1 MPPAKAVGSAE
12 LRQLL
17 LDPVQ
22 TVSRLRAGASP
33 RGICVLVHH
42 LGRRER
48 APDSASV
55 RFARGRRLAA
65 GVSGLP
71 AFAAQKEAI
80 IDPAMTIDG
89 CAYEREYD
97 GACVAAP
104 RLLGRLP
111 IAHRCFVDR
120 ASLIVASI
128 PASADAAWV
137 ENLGCGFMYCCLGR
151 KSFLRFIYQYFG
163 RKSCLRSPL
172 RELGSRIPCKLDSPC
187 KLTRRT
193 MYISS
198 AALASSSTALARSS
212 STVLASSSTVL
223 ANSSCVTISLWARL
237 VLAEFVLN
245 SGRRE
250 KVSSPGVALDPSP
263 SNVVVR
269 TIRGRTR
276 GMRGRFQPR
285 GLGLLIII
293 GSSRVP
299 GKHLLFCLDV
309 ASCCFVLM
317 CLCVCAAPKRRPRD
331 RLRAAHAHGPR

>member
-1 MPPAKAVGSAE
+1 MLLGSKILIA
-12 LRQLL
+12 
-17 LDPVQ
+17 
-22 TVSRLRAGASP
+22 ASSIVAW
-33 RGICVLVHH
+33 GENLAC
-42 LGRRER
+42 GSST
-48 APDSASV
+48 SASV
-55 RFARGRRLAA
+55 
-65 GVSGLP
+65 
-71 AFAAQKEAI
+71 
-80 IDPAMTIDG
+80 
-89 CAYEREYD
+89 
-97 GACVAAP
+97 
-104 RLLGRLP
+104 
-111 IAHRCFVDR
+111 
-120 ASLIVASI
+120 
-128 PASADAAWV
+128 
-137 ENLGCGFMYCCLGR
+137 ENLACGLLYESLGPE
-151 KSFLRFIYQYFG
+151 S
-163 RKSCLRSPL
+163 
-172 RELGSRIPCKLDSPC
+172 
-187 KLTRRT
+187 
-193 MYISS
+193 
-198 AALASSSTALARSS
+198 LANSTALARSS

-317 CLCVCAAPKRRPRD
+317 CLCVCAAPKRGPRD
-331 RLRAAHAHGPR
+331 RLRAAQERRPARRLSRCDS

>member
-1 MPPAKAVGSAE
+1 MLLGSKI
-12 LRQLL
+12 L
-17 LDPVQ
+17 
-22 TVSRLRAGASP
+22 
-33 RGICVLVHH
+33 
-42 LGRRER
+42 
-48 APDSASV
+48 
-55 RFARGRRLAA
+55 
-65 GVSGLP
+65 
-71 AFAAQKEAI
+71 
-80 IDPAMTIDG
+80 
-89 CAYEREYD
+89 
-97 GACVAAP
+97 VAAS
-104 RLLGRLP
+104 
-111 IAHRCFVDR
+111 C
-120 ASLIVASI
+120 IVAWDENLSCG
-128 PASADAAWV
+128 SSTSTSV
-137 ENLGCGFMYCCLGR
+137 ENLVCGLLYESLGPE
-151 KSFLRFIYQYFG
+151 S
-163 RKSCLRSPL
+163 
-172 RELGSRIPCKLDSPC
+172 
-187 KLTRRT
+187 
-193 MYISS
+193 
-198 AALASSSTALARSS
+198 LANSTALAR
-212 STVLASSSTVL
+212 SSSTVL

-331 RLRAAHAHGPR
+331 RLRAAHAHCPR